1 MTCLMSCKGHCRD
14 NAPMESGFNRLKN
27 EQVQGIRSATPA
39 EIKAAP
45 LEYIEIF
52 YHRKR
57 PHSTF
62 GDKSPVQ
69 FLENSISEPH
79 QGKRVA

>member
-1 MTCLMSCKGHCRD
+1 
-14 NAPMESGFNRLKN
+14 MESGFKRFKN
-27 EQVQGIRSATPA
+27 EQVQGVRSATPA

-52 YHRKR
+52 YGRKR
-57 PHSTF
+57 LHSTL
-62 GDKSPVQ
+62 GYKSPVQ

-79 QGKRVA
+79 QEKRVA

>member
-1 MTCLMSCKGHCRD
+1 
-14 NAPMESGFNRLKN
+14 MESGFKRFKN
-27 EQVQGIRSATPA
+27 ERVQGVRSATRA

-57 PHSTF
+57 PHSTL
-62 GDKSPVQ
+62 GYKSPVQ
-69 FLENSISEPH
+69 FLENSISRPH
-79 QGKRVA
+79 QEKRVA